1 MDFDSFKINL
11 KEQMNR
17 AIHQKMI
24 YKLIDAPYRFK
35 SLFNPLSVFEKVEQS
50 RIKSQEFAFNSFL
63 KSLTSDELKKKSF
76 VELENRYKFTILIDE
91 EKETYQEKIVKFDH
105 VFKNEQ
111 TNEIYLILQK
121 NRDIYSYKKAS
132 EMIEKF
138 INNTEVFVNH
148 FQDNKVNAFLWF
160 MDENYKNNQ
169 EFFANIL
176 STKINDN
183 ISYHI
188 YYAHEF
194 FKHLDIESVWDT
206 MVFNLNK
213 FKNENSQEL
222 FIKPNLDL
230 DPEALEVL
238 VNLSNSS
245 WEKLNSDSP
254 VYKELRTIIFDDK
267 NPNSNLLKAYEIR
280 KIKANSKND
289 EEFKN
294 NMLEYSNINK

>member
-11 KEQMNR
+11 KEKMNR

-35 SLFNPLSVFEKVEQS
+35 SLFNPLNVFEKVEQS

-76 VELENRYKFTILIDE
+76 VELENRYKFTILIDK
-91 EKETYQEKIVKFDH
+91 EKDLYQEKIVKFDH

-111 TNEIYLILQK
+111 TDEIYLVLQK

-138 INNTEVFVNH
+138 IDNTEIFANH
-148 FQDNKVNAFLWF
+148 FQENKVVSFLWF

-169 EFFANIL
+169 EFFTNIL
-176 STKINDN
+176 STKMNEN
-183 ISYHI
+183 IDYHI
-188 YYAHEF
+188 FYAYEF
-194 FKHLDIESVWDT
+194 FKYLDIESIWDQ
-206 MVFNLNK
+206 MIFNLNK

-222 FIKPNLDL
+222 FVKPNLDL

-245 WEKLNSDSP
+245 WEKLNSDLP

-280 KIKANSKND
+280 KIKANSKDD